1 MMEARLPANPAES
14 SKLKPGTARG
24 AVENI
29 LRWLA
34 KIAAAF
40 SKPTEFFPRPRH
52 PASDITAERRTESA
66 VEEAGAVATATESV
80 VAKLKPITT
89 ATFADHILDQQEI
102 QRRRDL
108 VRILFNDFWSGSDN
122 RPTSFV
128 DRLDQAETYLNER
141 LTACG
146 EFWQLDAT
154 TRKMLGLPQR
164 SNSNNEGNR
173 AAHH

>member
-1 MMEARLPANPAES
+1 MEARLPANPAES
-14 SKLKPGTARG
+14 SKRKPGTARG

-29 LRWLA
+29 LRWFA
-34 KIAAAF
+34 MIAAAF
-40 SKPTEFFPRPRH
+40 SQRTEYFSRPRH
-52 PASDITAERRTESA
+52 SDITAERRAESA
-66 VEEAGAVATATESV
+66 VEEAGAVATATEG
-80 VAKLKPITT
+80 KPTTT
-89 ATFADHILDQQEI
+89 AFFTDHILDQQEI

-122 RPTSFV
+122 RPRSFV
-128 DRLDQAETYLNER
+128 ERLDQAETYLNER

-173 AAHH
+173 AAHR

>member
-1 MMEARLPANPAES
+1 MEARLPANPAES
-14 SKLKPGTARG
+14 SKRKPGTARG
-24 AVENI
+24 PVENI
-29 LRWLA
+29 LRWFA
-34 KIAAAF
+34 EIAAAF
-40 SKPTEFFPRPRH
+40 GKPTEFFSRPRH
-52 PASDITAERRTESA
+52 PASDTTAEKHAESA
-66 VEEAGAVATATESV
+66 AEEAGAVATATESV
-80 VAKLKPITT
+80 VAKPKPITT
-89 ATFADHILDQQEI
+89 TSFTDHILDQQEI

-128 DRLDQAETYLNER
+128 DRLDQAETYLNAR

-146 EFWQLDAT
+146 EFWQLDAP

-164 SNSNNEGNR
+164 SNSNKEGNR